1 MTTGKYH
8 NVAELEER
16 KTRRRFSYGK
26 KNYNDSNRE
35 YSNDSQI
42 EQMQLQDMKKD
53 ACFKTKMFVVLQAFK
68 NIED

>member
-16 KTRRRFSYGK
+16 KRRQKFSYGK
-26 KNYNDSNRE
+26 KNYNSNRE

-68 NIED
+68 NIKD